1 MRHAHDYLR
10 HLVDVGGS
18 DLHLKAGG
26 PAYVRVD
33 GELMAVDTLPPLTPS
48 DTETFARQLMPVDRW
63 DRFEAGA
70 EADFAYALADG
81 TRFRAAA
88 FSQLG
93 KVGLVLRRV
102 ESGGP
107 SFDSLG
113 LPASVRKLAEEHR
126 GLVLV
131 TGPTGSGKTTTTAAM
146 IGHINATRRCHIVTI
161 EDPIEIIH
169 ADNLALVDQ
178 REIGTDTSSFATAL
192 RSAARQDPDVILVG
206 EMRDLETTGAALQAA
221 ATGHLVIS
229 TLHTTSAKDTV
240 TRIIDLYP
248 PDQQGQAR
256 LSLAG
261 SLQGIVCQRLVP
273 RAGGGRVAALE
284 VMVVT
289 SRIQEILLDPSRTG
303 EIVDA
308 IAEGDYYGMQ
318 TFDQHLLQLH
328 REGRVTLKD
337 AMEHATSPHDF
348 RIAARAAGVSCAGCR
363 RAPPGRGVNAP
374 TSRSP
379 STGRWSSPRPGRR
392 RSGSSTCPRC

>member
-10 HLVDVGGS
+10 HLVEVGGS

-70 EADFAYALADG
+70 EADFAYALSDG

-107 SFDSLG
+107 SFESLG

-146 IGHINATRRCHIVTI
+146 IGYINATRRCHIVTI
-161 EDPIEIIH
+161 EDPVEILH

-178 REIGTDTSSFATAL
+178 REIGSDTSSFATAL
-192 RSAARQDPDVILVG
+192 RSAARQDPDVIFVG

-289 SRIQEILLDPSRTG
+289 TRIQELLLDPARTG

-337 AMEHATSPHDF
+337 AMENATSPHDF
-348 RIAARAAGVSCAGCR
+348 RIAARAAGVS
-363 RAPPGRGVNAP
+363 
-374 TSRSP
+374 
-379 STGRWSSPRPGRR
+379 
-392 RSGSSTCPRC
+392 